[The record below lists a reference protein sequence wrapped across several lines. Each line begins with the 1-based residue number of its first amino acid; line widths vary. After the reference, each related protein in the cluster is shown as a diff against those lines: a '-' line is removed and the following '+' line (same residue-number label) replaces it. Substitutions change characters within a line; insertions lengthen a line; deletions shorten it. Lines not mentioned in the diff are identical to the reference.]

1 MLIEFKVAN
10 YRSVKDEQTLS
21 LVASKNRELAD
32 SGTLESGIPNVKLLP
47 SSAIYG
53 PNASGK
59 TNLLLALLRMKRIV
73 TESSLEKGRGDDL
86 PIEPFKLDAKSLAK
100 PSTFEVFF
108 VSGGIRYQYGFSAT
122 EVYIADEWLFAFPE
136 KRAQRWFS
144 RTREKGE
151 YQWEFGPSLKGEKK
165 LWQKSTRDNALFLST
180 AVQLNSKQLQPV
192 YDWFRDTLRL
202 AGIGEWSPAFSTSLC
217 ETGDKNRILDF
228 LKKADLGIDDIHVKE
243 ASRDLGPS
251 PYGGMASILKKT
263 LPYGGMPHTLKNEV
277 AEIMERKRYR
287 RIGEVIIEK
296 EYEIKTVHKDS
307 SGQGIE
313 FDIGYEESDGTRKI
327 FALAGPFLESLK
339 KGYVVCIDELHDNLH
354 PDLVKFLVGLFNNKE
369 TNTGHAQLIFTT
381 HETSM
386 LNQKVLRRDQ
396 IWFCEKDRGQATVL
410 YPLTDFSPRKGVTN
424 LEAAYLSGRYGAVP
438 YIAESPQI

>member
-32 SGTLESGIPNVKLLP
+32 SNTFGCGVSNDRLLHAA
-47 SSAIYG
+47 AIYG

-59 TNLLLALLRMKRIV
+59 TNLLTAITIMRAIV
-73 TESSLEKGRGDDL
+73 VESALEKHRGDNL
-86 PIEPFKLDAKSLAK
+86 PVEPFRLDPKSRVEPAE
-100 PSTFEVFF
+100 FEVSFI
-108 VSGGIRYQYGFSAT
+108 SGGVRYQYGFSAT
-122 EVYIADEWLFAFPE
+122 KEYIADEWLFAFPE

-144 RTREKGE
+144 RTRKKGK
-151 YQWEFGPSLKGEKK
+151 YVWVFGASLKGEKR

-192 YDWFRDTLRL
+192 YDWFKDTLHL
-202 AGIGEWSPAFSTSLC
+202 AGVGRWSPVFSAFFC
-217 ETGDKNRILDF
+217 KTGNEKRILDF

-243 ASRDLGPS
+243 ASLDLKNLPDM
-251 PYGGMASILKKT
+251 PDDLKK
-263 LPYGGMPHTLKNEV
+263 EV
-277 AEIMERKRYR
+277 VKAFEREMKYDIR
-287 RIGEVIIEK
+287 
-296 EYEIKTVHKDS
+296 TVHKDS
-307 SGQGIE
+307 SGQDIE
-313 FDIGYEESDGTRKI
+313 FDFGDDESDGTHKI
-327 FALAGPFLESLK
+327 FALAGPFLDSLQE
-339 KGYVVCIDELHDNLH
+339 GNVFCIDELHDNLH

-386 LNQKVLRRDQ
+386 LNQKILRRDQ
-396 IWFCEKDRGQATVL
+396 IWFCEKNEEQATVL
-410 YPLTDFSPRKGVTN
+410 YPLTDFSPRKDVTN

-438 YIAESPQI
+438 YIAESGI